1 MHKTSAGGNAIS
13 FYAGLKLDK
22 KLNPAMKTYVQVC
35 KEQEL
40 KNEEGDVKS
49 LLEWERSVLT
59 EVDAKYDPDD
69 DSEDEEKI
77 ARKKAIKAKADA
89 LKAQQVEEAK
99 QAAPNKGKK

>member
-1 MHKTSAGGNAIS
+1 
-13 FYAGLKLDK
+13 
-22 KLNPAMKTYVQVC
+22 MKTYVQVC

-40 KNEEGDVKS
+40 KNEESDVKS

-77 ARKKAIKAKADA
+77 ARKKALKAKADA
-89 LKAQQVEEAK
+89 LKAQQAEEAK
-99 QAAPNKGKK
+99 AAAPNKGKK

>member
-1 MHKTSAGGNAIS
+1 
-13 FYAGLKLDK
+13 
-22 KLNPAMKTYVQVC
+22 VC

-69 DSEDEEKI
+69 DSEDEKPKKRLSGELGSVLGEK
-77 ARKKAIKAKADA
+77 KSMLDDE
-89 LKAQQVEEAK
+89 V
-99 QAAPNKGKK
+99 PN